1 MTDEQP
7 RLAPLA
13 AAERTELQQKLIEA
27 VGSEKHIYTTLVRH
41 PDLFDQF
48 RRFAG
53 RLLRRSALPPQVR
66 ETLILRTAYRC
77 GAAYEWAQHI
87 EIAAEI
93 GLPADVITALG
104 TPDPAGLDEHIAL
117 LARAADQLTAQRDLD
132 DTTWYALSE
141 RYDEQQMI
149 ELCMLVGD
157 YAMIAG
163 VLKSLRVPLER
174 GQSAPDWNGDA
185 E

>member
-1 MTDEQP
+1 MTDKP

-27 VGSEKHIYTTLVRH
+27 VGSEKHIFTTLVRH
-41 PDLFDQF
+41 PELFEAF

-53 RLLRRSALPPQVR
+53 RLLRRSGLPPQVR
-66 ETLILRTAYRC
+66 ETLILRTAYRT
-77 GAAYEWAQHI
+77 GAVYEWAQHI

-93 GLPADVITALG
+93 GVPADVITALG
-104 TPDPAGLDEHIAL
+104 TPEPTGLDEHTAL
-117 LARAADQLTAQRDLD
+117 LAHAADQLTSERDLD
-132 DTTWYALSE
+132 DQTWAALSE

-174 GQSAPDWNGDA
+174 GQSAPNWNGDA